1 MEKPRRLR
9 RKFGFAFAW
18 LAFAGLCAGIFL
30 LYRAAEPS
38 ADRLLPNFNRTSAS
52 TVSMRLEG
60 TTFDSYV
67 GNAKIWSL
75 YARVIEGE
83 QPANGSVGEIE
94 NATITDIRD
103 GKLYEQPGADGV
115 SAARNSAAGVV
126 VNRALQS
133 TTQPP
138 LVATFSAANGAYV
151 AGGTSALP
159 LDIQTTYV
167 VQRELRLTVNVI
179 VKAVNGDKLEADTL
193 TILDMVNRRNNK
205 PERRLLCEH
214 GAKVTTKDGQI
225 QANVARYDPATR
237 MVEALGGAR
246 AKSKSNTMQAERL
259 FWSLGDGIVRCPEAA
274 SGTWSGTPYTA
285 EGLSID
291 TRKQT
296 IEGNTMRM
304 QLFTGAIAG
313 LGLTLPIAGQTSK
326 PVSSPPAAHAPS
338 NQKSGAG
345 SGLPQTN
352 PAPGT
357 TDKMATF
364 IWSHYYLDEKTGLGS
379 GHAFTYKLGDA
390 ILTGDNV
397 SINTKKN
404 LLDADTNLALDDP
417 KHHATANKA
426 HVDRTKGKEVAL
438 YTGNVVLV
446 LKPEIEPNAGKM
458 PARGSKE
465 LLPAPVIIPP
475 EVQNGIGGQPPA
487 GVNQPED
494 RTTLQKRGA
503 TIYCDNVEHRY
514 KLKYFILRG
523 HVIAKQRILRENNT
537 ILERTLTCEH
547 LEYDAKADKMTLFP
561 PVALIDSDGQ
571 QGRNETDK
579 VTIGTKE
586 GEENIASPGRM
597 IGTIFPPQDDEA
609 DTPDPNPPP
618 AQAQPKPQGNP
629 KK

>member
-38 ADRLLPNFNRTSAS
+38 ANRLLPNFNRTSAS

-138 LVATFSAANGAYV
+138 LVATFSAAKGEYV

-214 GAKVTTKDGQI
+214 GVKVTTKDGQI

-357 TDKMATF
+357 TDKMAD
-364 IWSHYYLDEKTGLGS
+364 ISAKNLHGDGPTGTWVGQ
-379 GHAFTYKLGDA
+379 HFTYKLSDA

-397 SINTKKN
+397 RIDTKKRI
-404 LLDADTNLALDDP
+404 LDAEGNLVLDDP

-426 HVDRTKGKEVAL
+426 HVDQTKGKEVAF

-446 LKPEIEPNAGKM
+446 LKPEIEPNAGRM
-458 PARGSKE
+458 PGTGSKE
-465 LLPAPVIIPP
+465 LLPAPLTIPP
-475 EVQNGIGGQPPA
+475 AARNGAGGQPPA
-487 GVNQPED
+487 GANQQD
-494 RTTLQKRGA
+494 DHASLQRRGA
-503 TIYCDNVEHRY
+503 TVTCDSIEHRF
-514 KLKYFILRG
+514 KKKYFILRG
-523 HVIAKQRILRENNT
+523 HVIAKQRILQTDNT

-561 PVALIDSDGQ
+561 PVDMIQSDGQ
-571 QGRNETDK
+571 NIHSLKSK

-586 GEENIASPGRM
+586 GAE
-597 IGTIFPPQDDEA
+597 TIDAPEMSGMAFPPTDDEA
-609 DTPDPNPPP
+609 DTPAPAPPP
-618 AQAQPKPQGNP
+618 AQAQPRPQGNP